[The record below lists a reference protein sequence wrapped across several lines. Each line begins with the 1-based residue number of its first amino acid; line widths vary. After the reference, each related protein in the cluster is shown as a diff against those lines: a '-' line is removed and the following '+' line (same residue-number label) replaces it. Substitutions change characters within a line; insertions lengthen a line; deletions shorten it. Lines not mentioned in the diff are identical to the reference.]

1 MLQQIIKNQYVVLHR
16 LGGGGFGDTYLTE
29 DTHKP
34 SRPYCVVKELRP
46 ITHNPQMYHLVQNMF
61 QREAV
66 ILENLGNSNNRIPKL
81 YAYFF
86 DQGKFYLVQ
95 EYIQGKTL
103 TQMVDKATVSETIV
117 KEILKNLLYVLNF
130 VHSQGIIHRDIK
142 PDNIILRES
151 DNVPVLIDFG
161 AVRESVGTE
170 FNSMGQPI
178 TSKVIGTPGFMP
190 VEQAAGRPVYSSDLY
205 SLGLTMI
212 YLLTGKTPLQLETD
226 SRTGNFIWHQYAM
239 HVSPTLKKVLDKA
252 TAYHLNERYTS
263 AKEMID
269 ALQVT
274 PLPDTVV
281 PPVYNNSPQLGLLG
295 GGGTFNTSVSV
306 PAEIRGWNWGAFLM
320 PGLWVFSN
328 HVWIG
333 LLCFIPFLGLPI
345 PFILGATGNTW
356 AWRSRQWRSLQDFKA
371 HQRAWAIAGG
381 SVWGSLIGL
390 FILAIMLAP
399 PENSSTAPTLDTAI
413 TTSPTSEPTTTS
425 PPSLAPATTTKTQE
439 VVIGN
444 LQAYTD
450 KNNLF
455 SIDIPEGWTL
465 TDKSEPGEAIVYW
478 QDQTGN
484 ALAQINVFAAN
495 GTKTKQEMVEILEG
509 FLNKTVT
516 ANTNF
521 SKSKPVFLAD
531 GTIRITWNNEVLIK
545 GEKIRMTGN
554 SYVEQHG
561 DKLALYTIVVPSEQ
575 YSKLLPS
582 IQQIN
587 ASYKINA
594 LVPLPR

>member
-1 MLQQIIKNQYVVLHR
+1 MLQQTIKNQYVILQK

-34 SRPYCVVKELRP
+34 SRPYCVVKELRA
-46 ITHNPQMYHLVQNMF
+46 ITNNPQMYKLVQDLF

-66 ILENLGNSNNRIPKL
+66 TLEDLGNSNNRIPKL
-81 YAYFF
+81 YAYFCE
-86 DQGKFYLVQ
+86 QGKFYLVQ

-103 TQMVDKATVSETIV
+103 SQMVETSGTVSETVV

-130 VHSQGIIHRDIK
+130 VHSRKIIHRDIK

-170 FNSMGQPI
+170 FNSHGQPI

-212 YLLTGKTPLQLETD
+212 YLLTGKTPLQLQTD
-226 SRTGNFIWHQYAM
+226 SRTGNIIWHQYAM
-239 HVSPTLKKVLDKA
+239 HVSPSLRMVLDKA

-269 ALQVT
+269 AMQVT
-274 PLPDTVV
+274 PLPEPAISATYVN
-281 PPVYNNSPQLGLLG
+281 PPQPGLVG
-295 GGGTFNTSVSV
+295 GGGTFNTSAPV
-306 PAEIRGWNWGAFLM
+306 PQEIQGWNWGAFLM
-320 PGLWVFSN
+320 PGLWVFPN
-328 HVWIG
+328 KVWIG
-333 LLCFIPFLGLPI
+333 LLCMIPIFGLPI
-345 PFILGATGNTW
+345 PFVLGAKGNVW

-381 SVWGSLIGL
+381 SIWGSFIGL
-390 FILAIMLAP
+390 LVLAAIVTP
-399 PENSSTAPTLDTAI
+399 PENSSTTPTPDTSI
-413 TTSPTSEPTTTS
+413 TPSPVSLLPSTTT
-425 PPSLAPATTTKTQE
+425 AKTQE
-439 VVIGN
+439 VVIAN

-455 SIDIPEGWTL
+455 SIDIPEGWTV
-465 TDKSEPGEAIVYW
+465 TDKSQPGQAIVYW
-478 QDQTGN
+478 QDITGN

-495 GTKTKQEMVEILEG
+495 GTRSKQEMVEILEA
-509 FLNKTVT
+509 FLKKIVA

-521 SKSKPVFLAD
+521 SESKPVFLAD
-531 GTIRITWNNEVLIK
+531 GTIRITWNNEVLVK
-545 GEKIRMTGN
+545 GERLKMTGN

-561 DKLALYTIVVPSEQ
+561 DKIALYTILVPTEQ
-575 YSKLLPS
+575 YSRLLPS

-594 LVPLPR
+594 SGTLPR